1 MIEAVFGI
9 VVVVCDFSEGG
20 DFVASI
26 AEISREFFEFGARF
40 GVIGF
45 SAVTRGVKSGEKSG
59 AAGGAA
65 RRGDERMCEE
75 DATFG
80 KAAHVWGAD
89 TGRAIWFG
97 IELAV
102 VVGEE
107 DDYIGRRGSL
117 NGAPEREGYDKD

>member
-45 SAVTRGVKSGEKSG
+45 SAVTRGVKSGER
-59 AAGGAA
+59 AA
-65 RRGDERMCEE
+65 RLGAQLGEATNACVKRMPRSARRRMLGVRTTVAPYGSESSWPWSS
-75 DATFG
+75 ARKMT
-80 KAAHVWGAD
+80 
-89 TGRAIWFG
+89 
-97 IELAV
+97 LL
-102 VVGEE
+102 GEE
-107 DDYIGRRGSL
+107 
-117 NGAPEREGYDKD
+117 AP